1 MISDGIYF
9 RNVIIQALKDLVL
22 ESFVLLACWFS
33 AFVFGFVWGVF
44 FVMYLC
50 VFLRVYAWGY
60 VLGFYPCELSRHMA
74 GTIIGSSVPPHCQL
88 SNQVE
93 SL

>member
-22 ESFVLLACWFS
+22 ESFVLLLCSLS
-33 AFVFGFVWGVF
+33 AFVFGFVWVFSLQCICVF
-44 FVMYLC
+44 FL
-50 VFLRVYAWGY
+50 GY
-60 VLGFYPCELSRHMA
+60 MLGSYPCELSRHMA

-93 SL
+93 SLLFR

>member
-9 RNVIIQALKDLVL
+9 RNVMIQALNDLVL
-22 ESFVLLACWFS
+22 ESFVALIRFPRLYLALFWVFS
-33 AFVFGFVWGVF
+33 SQCIFVF
-44 FVMYLC
+44 
-50 VFLRVYAWGY
+50 FLGY
-60 VLGFYPCELSRHMA
+60 MLGRYPFELSRHMA

>member
-33 AFVFGFVWGVF
+33 AFVFGCVWGVF
-44 FVMYLC
+44 FAMYFC
-50 VFLRVYAWGY
+50 
-60 VLGFYPCELSRHMA
+60 VLGNKL
-74 GTIIGSSVPPHCQL
+74 TSSVCRILEGSVYPWCHRKTKL
-88 SNQVE
+88 
-93 SL
+93 LYL

>member
-9 RNVIIQALKDLVL
+9 RNVIIRALKDLVL
-22 ESFVLLACWFS
+22 ESFVLLVCSLS
-33 AFVFGFVWGVF
+33 AFVFGFCLGCFLCKCICVF
-44 FVMYLC
+44 FL
-50 VFLRVYAWGY
+50 GY
-60 VLGFYPCELSRHMA
+60 MLASYPCELSRHMA

>member
-22 ESFVLLACWFS
+22 ESFVLLVCSLS

-44 FVMYLC
+44 FAMYLC
-50 VFLRVYAWGY
+50 VFLGY
-60 VLGFYPCELSRHMA
+60 MLASYPCELSRHMA

>member
-1 MISDGIYF
+1 MTLFWRVLFFWFVRFPRLYL
-9 RNVIIQALKDLVL
+9 AL
-22 ESFVLLACWFS
+22 F
-33 AFVFGFVWGVF
+33 GVF
-44 FVMYLC
+44 SLQCIC
-50 VFLRVYAWGY
+50 VFFLGY
-60 VLGFYPCELSRHMA
+60 MLASYPCELSRHMA